1 MRPCIFAFP
10 STVKHSLHRTTAM
23 PAAAASSG
31 ISRVLYNT
39 FFKKNSVFVTSIF
52 ASAVVFE
59 VAFDNVTDKI
69 WDDLNK
75 GVSN

>member
-1 MRPCIFAFP
+1 
-10 STVKHSLHRTTAM
+10 M